1 MKNNKTAILTAFLTC
16 LLLLPNANAQDVV
29 AQLDLGRRDP
39 QPDFIEYS
47 PADGG
52 LVTMGPGSTHS
63 TRYVTIRK
71 YDKDLKPTW
80 TQEVMEQNGRKNLD
94 FLSVIGENIL
104 VFVSEF
110 FLKEG
115 VIKTYYYRYDLE
127 GNLIGDQELLS
138 VYPNQKEQKVELQY
152 VLSTNKRKL
161 LCYKNL
167 ENRRESEKIL
177 YYVFDEDG
185 TYTRSGEIGI
195 SFPDNQFT
203 VKSVQV
209 SNDGNVFLLGKLF
222 VANRVSNPTDFKYIM
237 YRFDTRTEER
247 TEVEIDL
254 GDRFITD
261 LAFKLDRDENIYL
274 AGFYSYNNTDRMIGT
289 IMQKINAAGEKI
301 IDTTEPFSKEFLA
314 NYLTDGQI
322 NRGRELRNFYLNK
335 IVLRSDGG
343 VLLLAEKFY
352 ITYRSYRD
360 AYGYWVDREVYHYE
374 DVILTSVSASG
385 KIEWQKIVEKTQ
397 MSENP
402 ATLSYF
408 NAMSQQG
415 AHIFYEYRPQR
426 LDYNIYYNTID
437 IDGNVSQRMPLLKD
451 YRSSYEYYPR
461 FCQQINSRESIM
473 VYFQARGKI
482 LSIVRVGI

>member
-1 MKNNKTAILTAFLTC
+1 MKKTKTAILTTFLS
-16 LLLLPNANAQDVV
+16 LLILFPNLQAQDVV

-52 LVTMGPGSTHS
+52 IVTLGPGSTHS
-63 TRYVTIRK
+63 TRYVFIRK
-71 YDKDLKPTW
+71 YDKDLKPSW
-80 TQEVMEQNGRKNLD
+80 ELEVMEQNGRKNLD

-110 FLKEG
+110 FPKEG
-115 VIKTYYYRYDLE
+115 VIKTYYYRYDLA
-127 GNLIGDQELLS
+127 GNLVGDQELLS
-138 VYPNQKEQKVELQY
+138 VYPNQKEQKVDLQY
-152 VLSTNKRKL
+152 VLSSNKRKL
-161 LCYKNL
+161 LCFKNL
-167 ENRRESEKIL
+167 ENKRESEKIL
-177 YYVFDEDG
+177 YYIFDEAG
-185 TYTRSGEIGI
+185 AYTRSGEIGLN
-195 SFPDNQFT
+195 FPDNQFAI
-203 VKSVQV
+203 KSVQV
-209 SNDGNVFLLGKLF
+209 SNEGNVFLLGKLF
-222 VANRVSNPTDFKYIM
+222 VTNRVSNPTDFRYIM
-237 YRFDTRTEER
+237 YRYDTRTEEKK
-247 TEVEIDL
+247 EVQIDL
-254 GDRFITD
+254 GNRFITD
-261 LAFKLDRDENIYL
+261 LAFKLDREENIYL
-274 AGFYSYNNTDRMIGT
+274 AGFYSYSNTDRMIGT
-289 IMQKINAAGEKI
+289 IMQKINPDGEVVL
-301 IDTTEPFSKEFLA
+301 DATEPFSKEFLA

-360 AYGYWVDREVYHYE
+360 PYGYWVDREVYHYE
-374 DVILTSVSASG
+374 DVILTSVSADG
-385 KIEWQKIVEKTQ
+385 KIEWQQIVEKTQ
-397 MSENP
+397 ISENP
-402 ATLSYF
+402 STLSYF

-426 LDYNIYYNTID
+426 LEYNIYHNTID

-473 VYFQARGKI
+473 VYYQARGKV
-482 LSIVRVGI
+482 LSIVRVAI